1 MAARLKRAVI
11 VMAKEPRPGLVK
23 TRLVPALS
31 PGQAAALY
39 RAFLLDVL
47 ETTRAVPRADL
58 FCFVHPAR
66 AADWFR
72 EQAGPAWRVEAQV
85 GSLLSE
91 RMIAAFDELFRR
103 GYGAVVMRNSDSPTL
118 PHAAITAAL
127 DALESGSDVA
137 LGPDLGG
144 GYYLVGL
151 TRPRP
156 ELFRGVAMS
165 TSSVID
171 ETKRRAREL
180 RLTLHEAPRWLD
192 VDTPE
197 DLALLRDQL
206 DPGRRVERALCERTE
221 TFLATLPRLRQ
232 GFPAEVPAP
241 IGGETEKVSPPP
253 VP

>member
-1 MAARLKRAVI
+1 MVQQKRAVI

-31 PGQAAALY
+31 PGQAAVLY

-47 ETTRAVPRADL
+47 ETTSGAPRADL
-58 FCFVHPAR
+58 FLFVHPESAL
-66 AADWFR
+66 DWFR
-72 EQAGPAWRVEAQV
+72 AQAGPRWNVVPQV

-91 RMIAAFDELFRR
+91 RMIAAFDALFRR
-103 GYGAVVMRNSDSPTL
+103 GYGVVVMRNSDSPTL
-118 PHAAITAAL
+118 PLSALASAL
-127 DALESGSDVA
+127 DALEAGRDVA

-151 TRPRP
+151 RRPRP

-171 ETKRRAREL
+171 ETRRRAREQGL
-180 RLTLHEAPRWLD
+180 LLHEAPRWLD

-197 DLALLRDQL
+197 DLARLREQL
-206 DPGRRVERALCERTE
+206 DPARPIERALCERTE
-221 TFLATLPRLRQ
+221 AFLATLPRLQRR
-232 GFPAEVPAP
+232 FPAEAPAECVAEP
-241 IGGETEKVSPPP
+241 TDPPP

>member
-1 MAARLKRAVI
+1 MAQLKRAVI

-31 PGQAAALY
+31 TGQAAALY

-47 ETTRAVPRADL
+47 DTTREVPRADL
-58 FCFVHPAR
+58 FCFVHPAS
-66 AADWFR
+66 ALEWFR
-72 EQAGPAWRVEAQV
+72 AQAGPRWNVVAQV

-91 RMIAAFDELFRR
+91 RMIAAFEELFRR

-118 PHAAITAAL
+118 PLAALAAAL
-127 DALESGSDVA
+127 DALEAGRDLA

-151 TRPRP
+151 KRSRP

-171 ETKRRAREL
+171 ETRRRAREL
-180 RLTLHEAPRWLD
+180 GLLMHEAPRWLD

-197 DLALLRDQL
+197 DLAQLRQQL
-206 DPGRRVERALCERTE
+206 DPARRTERALCERTE
-221 TFLATLPRLRQ
+221 AFLATLPRLQQR
-232 GFPAEVPAP
+232 FPAGAPAECVAEP
-241 IGGETEKVSPPP
+241 TDPPP